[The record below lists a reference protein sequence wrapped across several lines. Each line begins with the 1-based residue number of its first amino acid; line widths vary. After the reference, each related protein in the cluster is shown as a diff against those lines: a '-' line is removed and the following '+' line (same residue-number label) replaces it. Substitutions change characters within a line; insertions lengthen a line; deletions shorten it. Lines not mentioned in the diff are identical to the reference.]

1 MMSKRGHGV
10 LPTGVNDSTR
20 TPLKDGVKLVML
32 GMSPRAVPRHTVQRM
47 SPRALPRRTVQ
58 QESLRHDHPDTRGG
72 IHLGVSPRALPR
84 RTVQRMSPRALPRR
98 TVQQR
103 SLRQD
108 HPDTSGGIHQI
119 GLNQGKILQAT
130 DAGTIDMLHWTI
142 QGCQK
147 RRGGMLQI
155 GLDRRKIREETS
167 SCIRETRE
175 VTVATR

>member
-47 SPRALPRRTVQ
+47 
-58 QESLRHDHPDTRGG
+58 
-72 IHLGVSPRALPR
+72 SPRALPR

-167 SCIRETRE
+167 SCIRERRE